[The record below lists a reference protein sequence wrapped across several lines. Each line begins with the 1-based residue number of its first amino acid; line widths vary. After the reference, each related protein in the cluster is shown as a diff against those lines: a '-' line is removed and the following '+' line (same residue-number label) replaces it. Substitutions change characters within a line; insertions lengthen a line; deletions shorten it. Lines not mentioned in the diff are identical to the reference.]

1 METTWEN
8 KYVIF
13 DVKGGPK
20 TMIDTL
26 NTEGNEGWELS
37 SIVSITGEK
46 LCAFLKK
53 ATYYPDPSPE
63 EEEKEETLK
72 LWGGK

>member
-1 METTWEN
+1 MEITWEN

-13 DVKGGPK
+13 DTKDGPK

-26 NTEGNEGWELS
+26 NTEGNEGWELAA
-37 SIVSITGEK
+37 IVSVMGDK
-46 LCAFLKK
+46 LCVFLKK
-53 ATYYPDPSPE
+53 ATHHHDPTPE
-63 EEEKEETLK
+63 EEEKEEALK